1 MARGLGKGIGALF
14 PTETLES
21 IQETIQNEEHVE
33 KIPLQKLVANPF
45 QPRKKFDDETIEELA
60 QSIREHGIIQ
70 PIVVRKKG
78 KKYEIVV
85 GERRYR
91 AAKLAKL
98 EEIPAII
105 KEMTE
110 EQMMELAILENL
122 QREDLTPIEE
132 AEAYQNLIEK
142 LNFTQD
148 DLAKRLGKSRPHITN
163 MIRLLQLPE
172 EVRQMVNDGDLSM
185 GHGRALL
192 GLKNKRKIIEV
203 AKKVVNQS
211 LNVRQLEALIKQLNE
226 NVSRETKNSTNKD
239 IFVQAT
245 ESQLREFFGTNVQIK
260 KTKNKGK
267 IEIEFYSED
276 DLERILEILN
286 LEHDEV

>member
-60 QSIREHGIIQ
+60 QFIREHGIIQ

-172 EVRQMVNDGDLSM
+172 EVRQMVNDGALSM